1 MWVKNGK
8 GLVLWLCGLA
18 GSGKST
24 IGRALYEAIK
34 QEIPNVVYLDGDEL
48 RDLLGHFAYDRLPSR
63 LIDTFDNAKA
73 VEIRGGWCEI
83 DFKSDLE
90 I

>member
-34 QEIPNVVYLDGDEL
+34 REIPNVVYEL
-48 RDLLGHFAYDRLPSR
+48 HDLLGAYDLDSPNKIF
-63 LIDTFDNAKA
+63 LKD
-73 VEIRGGWCEI
+73 
-83 DFKSDLE
+83 
-90 I
+90 